1 MRINREKIQRMI
13 DAQGG
18 SSGGGG
24 MSSAALESML
34 AMYATRQWV
43 GENFLNV
50 KEGGT
55 VEAPVTFQEAVTLEK
70 TLAVTGA
77 VTMASTLAVTGNIT
91 MGSKLVATQE
101 WTNLNYVSIAF
112 FSRLF
117 QAYNGN
123 TAVNP
128 NDTTSTIDNI
138 KAMFGFWTN
147 FYISALGTGGAS
159 TLGLRLSQ
167 LDDVNVAGVTNG
179 QVLTWNTSTGKWI
192 ASTPSSGVDMATV
205 WAAMAAVDATKKIDN
220 SHLNLSTFF
229 TDLSNTNDNKI
240 SVIIGGV
247 TKTLTVGYA
256 TNAGDA
262 ATLGGTAKSG
272 LFTDLSNTNDN
283 KISVTIGGV
292 TKTLTVG
299 YATNAGDA
307 ATLGGTAKSGLFT
320 ALSSD
325 WTTNLSATIG
335 GTTKSISS
343 LCADYAN
350 RLRYSRT
357 LWGQSFDGSANVS
370 GDMTSVGDITMQTGD
385 HSILT
390 TNGNLVLGYSNNEWV
405 KVMDLCSYNGSSYWN
420 IHQNGN
426 STFANVLSNGYVT
439 ALSDIRYKE
448 VVNRFQLDVET
459 IAKASLIQYRWK
471 DKHDDVLHVGG
482 IAQEWQKIL
491 PEAVVEGTDGR
502 LSMDYGVIGMVSAVS
517 LARKIQDQDNEIC
530 DLREKNAQLE
540 RRLQRLESM
549 FAVDVD

>member
-13 DAQGG
+13 DAHGG

-24 MSSAALESML
+24 MSSAALEGML

-55 VEAPVTFQEAVTLEK
+55 VEAAVTFQEAVTLEK
-70 TLAVTGA
+70 TLTVTGA
-77 VTMASTLAVTGNIT
+77 VTMGSTLAVTGDIT

-128 NDTTSTIDNI
+128 NDTTTAIDSI

-167 LDDVNVAGVTNG
+167 LDDVSVAGVTNA
-179 QVLTWNTSTGKWI
+179 QVLTWDASQGKWI
-192 ASTPSSGVDMATV
+192 AATPSSGVDMATV
-205 WAAMAAVDATKKIDN
+205 WAALAAQDTSKKIDN
-220 SHLNLSTFF
+220 SHLNLGTFF
-229 TDLSNTNDNKI
+229 TALDNANNQI
-240 SVIIGGV
+240 SM
-247 TKTLTVGYA
+247 
-256 TNAGDA
+256 
-262 ATLGGTAKSG
+262 
-272 LFTDLSNTNDN
+272 
-283 KISVTIGGV
+283 TIGGV
-292 TKTLTVG
+292 TKKLTVA

-320 ALSSD
+320 ALSST
-325 WTTNLSATIG
+325 WATNLSATIG
-335 GTTKSISS
+335 GTTLTVGS
-343 LCADYAN
+343 LNADYAGQ
-350 RLRYSRT
+350 LRYTRT
-357 LWGQSFDGSANVS
+357 IWGQNFNGTADVS
-370 GDMTSVGDITMQTGD
+370 GD
-385 HSILT
+385 LY
-390 TNGNLVLGYSNNEWV
+390 L
-405 KVMDLCSYNGSSYWN
+405 NGSNLRLLDYGGSADCY
-420 IHQNGN
+420 IVGYRTGN
-426 STFANVLSNGYVT
+426 SRKIGVSVEGSSLFEFNDEEFYSVHGIYAGTYVT
-439 ALSDIRYKE
+439 ALSDIRFKE

-459 IAKASLIQYRWK
+459 IAKASLIQYKRK
-471 DKHDDVLHVGG
+471 DLQDGILRVGG

-491 PEAVVEGTDGR
+491 PEAVQESKEGR
-502 LSMDYGVIGMVSAVS
+502 LSMDYGVIAFTSAVS
-517 LARKIQDQDNEIC
+517 LARKIQEQDNEIR

>member
-24 MSSAALESML
+24 MSSAAFESML

-55 VEAPVTFQEAVTLEK
+55 VEAAVTFQEAVTLEK

-77 VTMASTLAVTGNIT
+77 VTMSSTLDVTGNIT

-128 NDTTSTIDNI
+128 NDTTTAIDNI

-179 QVLTWNTSTGKWI
+179 QVLTWNSSTSKWI

-220 SHLNLSTFF
+220 SHLKLDTFF
-229 TDLSNTNDNKI
+229 TDFSNASNNNTSI
-240 SVIIGGV
+240 TIGGV
-247 TKTLTVGYA
+247 TKSLVIGYA

-272 LFTDLSNTNDN
+272 LFTDLSSTW
-283 KISVTIGGV
+283 
-292 TKTLTVG
+292 
-299 YATNAGDA
+299 A
-307 ATLGGTAKSGLFT
+307 
-320 ALSSD
+320 
-325 WTTNLSATIG
+325 TNLSATIG
-335 GTTKSISS
+335 GTTLIVGS
-343 LCADYAN
+343 LNADYAGQ
-350 RLRYSRT
+350 LRYTRT
-357 LWGQSFDGSANVS
+357 IWGQNFNGTADVS
-370 GDMTSVGDITMQTGD
+370 GD
-385 HSILT
+385 LYL
-390 TNGNLVLGYSNNEWV
+390 NGSNLRLL
-405 KVMDLCSYNGSSYWN
+405 DNGSSADCYIVGYRTN
-420 IHQNGN
+420 N
-426 STFANVLSNGYVT
+426 SSKIGVSVEGSSLFEFNDEEFYSVHGIYAGTYVT
-439 ALSDIRYKE
+439 ALSDIRFKE

-471 DKHDDVLHVGG
+471 DKRDDVLHVGG

-491 PEAVVEGTDGR
+491 PETVHEDKEGR
-502 LSMDYGVIGMVSAVS
+502 LSMDYGVIAFTSAVS
-517 LARKIQDQDNEIC
+517 LARKIQDQQKEIG

-549 FAVDVD
+549 FAIDVD

>member
-24 MSSAALESML
+24 MSSAALEGML

-50 KEGGT
+50 KDGGT
-55 VEAPVTFQEAVTLEK
+55 VEAPVTFEDTVAID
-70 TLAVTGA
+70 GA
-77 VTMASTLAVTGNIT
+77 VTMGSTLAVTGNIT

-128 NDTTSTIDNI
+128 NDTTTAIDNI

-147 FYISALGTGGAS
+147 FYVSALGTGGAS

-179 QVLTWNTSTGKWI
+179 QVLTWNSAQSKWI
-192 ASTPSSGVDMATV
+192 ASTPSSGVDMAQV

-220 SHLNLSTFF
+220 SHLKLDTFF
-229 TDLSNTNDNKI
+229 TDFSNASNNNI
-240 SVIIGGV
+240 SITIGGV
-247 TKTLTVGYA
+247 TKSLVIGYA

-272 LFTDLSNTNDN
+272 LFTDFSNIT
-283 KISVTIGGV
+283 TGGEAG
-292 TKTLTVG
+292 KTQITV
-299 YATNAGDA
+299 
-307 ATLGGTAKSGLFT
+307 
-320 ALSSD
+320 
-325 WTTNLSATIG
+325 G
-335 GTTKSISS
+335 GTTLKLQIAY
-343 LCADYAN
+343 ADYAAVAG
-350 RLRYSRT
+350 RLSGNSSYT
-357 LWGQSFDGSANVS
+357 IWGQTYWSLGTPNSVS
-370 GDMTSVGDITMQTGD
+370 GD
-385 HSILT
+385 LYL
-390 TNGNLVLGYSNNEWV
+390 NGSNLRLL
-405 KVMDLCSYNGSSYWN
+405 DNGSSADCYIVGYRTN
-420 IHQNGN
+420 N
-426 STFANVLSNGYVT
+426 SSKIGVSVEGSSLFEFNDEEFYSVHGIYAGTYVT

-459 IAKASLIQYRWK
+459 IAKASLIQYKRK
-471 DKHDDVLHVGG
+471 DLQDGILRVGG

-491 PEAVVEGTDGR
+491 PEAVQESKEGR
-502 LSMDYGVIGMVSAVS
+502 LSMDYGVIAFTSAVS
-517 LARKIQDQDNEIC
+517 LARKIQDQQKEIG

>member
-1 MRINREKIQRMI
+1 MRVNREKIKRMFESN
-13 DAQGG
+13 GSG

-24 MSSAALESML
+24 MSSAALEGML

-55 VEAPVTFQEAVTLEK
+55 VEAAVTFEDTVAID
-70 TLAVTGA
+70 GA
-77 VTMASTLAVTGNIT
+77 VTMGSTLAVTGNIT

-128 NDTTSTIDNI
+128 NDTTTTIDSI

-147 FYISALGTGGAS
+147 FYVTALGTGGAS
-159 TLGLRLSQ
+159 ALGLRLSQ

-179 QVLTWNTSTGKWI
+179 QVLTWDTSTGKWI

-229 TDLSNTNDNKI
+229 TDFSNATGADVNKTQI
-240 SVIIGGV
+240 TIGGV
-247 TKTLTVGYA
+247 TKKLQIAYA
-256 TNAGDA
+256 TKSGDSDK
-262 ATLGGTAKSG
+262 LGGTTLSG
-272 LFTDLSNTNDN
+272 LFTDLSSTWS
-283 KISVTIGGV
+283 I
-292 TKTLTVG
+292 
-299 YATNAGDA
+299 
-307 ATLGGTAKSGLFT
+307 
-320 ALSSD
+320 
-325 WTTNLSATIG
+325 NLSATIG
-335 GTTKSISS
+335 GTTRTIPS
-343 LCADYAN
+343 LYADYAN
-350 RLRYSRT
+350 QLRYTRT
-357 LWGQSFDGSANVS
+357 IWGQNFDGTADVS
-370 GDMTSVGDITMQTGD
+370 GD
-385 HSILT
+385 LY
-390 TNGNLVLGYSNNEWV
+390 L
-405 KVMDLCSYNGSSYWN
+405 NGSNLRLLDNSGSADCY
-420 IHQNGN
+420 IVGYRNGN
-426 STFANVLSNGYVT
+426 SSKIGVAVEGSSLFEFNDEEFYSVHGIYAGTYVT

-459 IAKASLIQYRWK
+459 IAKASLIQFRWK
-471 DKHDDVLHVGG
+471 DKRDDVLHVGG
-482 IAQEWQKIL
+482 VAQEWQKIL
-491 PEAVVEGTDGR
+491 PETVHEDKEGR
-502 LSMDYGVIGMVSAVS
+502 LSMDYGVIAFTSAVS
-517 LARKIQDQDNEIC
+517 LARRIQDQDKEIS

>member
-50 KEGGT
+50 KDGGT
-55 VEAPVTFQEAVTLEK
+55 VEAPVTFEDTVAID
-70 TLAVTGA
+70 GA
-77 VTMASTLAVTGNIT
+77 VTMGSTLAVTGNIT

-128 NDTTSTIDNI
+128 NDTTTAIDNI

-179 QVLTWNTSTGKWI
+179 QVLTWNSSTSKWI
-192 ASTPSSGVDMATV
+192 ASTPSSGVDMSQV
-205 WAAMAAVDATKKIDN
+205 WAAMAAVDASKKIDN
-220 SHLNLSTFF
+220 SHLKLDTFF
-229 TDLSNTNDNKI
+229 TDFSNASNNNTSI
-240 SVIIGGV
+240 TIGGV
-247 TKTLTVGYA
+247 TKSIVIGYA

-272 LFTDLSNTNDN
+272 LLTDFSNATGADAG
-283 KISVTIGGV
+283 KVSITVGGV
-292 TKTLTVG
+292 TKLLSV
-299 YATNAGDA
+299 DA
-307 ATLGGTAKSGLFT
+307 ATLGGTALSGLFT
-320 ALSSD
+320 DLSST
-325 WTTNLSATIG
+325 WATNLSATIG
-335 GTTKSISS
+335 GTTLTVSS
-343 LCADYAN
+343 LNADYAGQ
-350 RLRYSRT
+350 LRYTRT
-357 LWGQSFDGSANVS
+357 IWGQNFDGTADVS
-370 GDMTSVGDITMQTGD
+370 GD
-385 HSILT
+385 LY
-390 TNGNLVLGYSNNEWV
+390 L
-405 KVMDLCSYNGSSYWN
+405 NGSNLRLLDYGGSADCYICAYGTTSRKIGVSVEGSSLFEFN
-420 IHQNGN
+420 DEEFYSVHGIYAG
-426 STFANVLSNGYVT
+426 TYVT
-439 ALSDIRYKE
+439 ALSDIRFKE

-459 IAKASLIQYRWK
+459 IAKASLIQYKRK
-471 DKHDDVLHVGG
+471 DLQDGILRVGG

-491 PEAVVEGTDGR
+491 PEAVQESKEGR
-502 LSMDYGVIGMVSAVS
+502 LSMDYGVIAFTSAVS
-517 LARKIQDQDNEIC
+517 LARRIQDQDKEIS

>member
-1 MRINREKIQRMI
+1 MRLNREKIQRMI

-24 MSSAALESML
+24 MSSAALEGML

-128 NDTTSTIDNI
+128 NDTTTAIDNI

-179 QVLTWNTSTGKWI
+179 QVLTWNSSTSKWI

-205 WAAMAAVDATKKIDN
+205 WAAMAEVDASKKIDN
-220 SHLNLSTFF
+220 SHLKLDTFF
-229 TDLSNTNDNKI
+229 TDFSNASNNNTSI
-240 SVIIGGV
+240 TIGGV
-247 TKTLTVGYA
+247 TKSIVIGYA

-272 LFTDLSNTNDN
+272 LFTDLSSTW
-283 KISVTIGGV
+283 
-292 TKTLTVG
+292 
-299 YATNAGDA
+299 A
-307 ATLGGTAKSGLFT
+307 
-320 ALSSD
+320 
-325 WTTNLSATIG
+325 TNLSATIG
-335 GTTKSISS
+335 GTTLIVGS
-343 LCADYAN
+343 LNADYAGQ
-350 RLRYSRT
+350 LRYTRT
-357 LWGQSFDGSANVS
+357 IWGQNFNGTADVS
-370 GDMTSVGDITMQTGD
+370 GD
-385 HSILT
+385 LYL
-390 TNGNLVLGYSNNEWV
+390 NGSNLRLL
-405 KVMDLCSYNGSSYWN
+405 DNGSSADCY
-420 IHQNGN
+420 IVGYRTGN
-426 STFANVLSNGYVT
+426 SSKIGVSVEGSSLFEFNDEEFYSVHGIYAGTYVT

-459 IAKASLIQYRWK
+459 IAKASLIQYKRK
-471 DKHDDVLHVGG
+471 DLQDGILRVGG

-491 PEAVVEGTDGR
+491 PEAVQESKEGR
-502 LSMDYGVIGMVSAVS
+502 LSMDYGVIAFTSAVS
-517 LARKIQDQDNEIC
+517 LARKIQDQQKEIG

>member
-55 VEAPVTFQEAVTLEK
+55 VEAPVTFEDTVAID
-70 TLAVTGA
+70 GA
-77 VTMASTLAVTGNIT
+77 VTMGSTLAVTGNIT

-128 NDTTSTIDNI
+128 NDTTTAIDNI

-179 QVLTWNTSTGKWI
+179 QVLTWNSSTSKWI

-205 WAAMAAVDATKKIDN
+205 WAAMAAVDASKKIDN
-220 SHLNLSTFF
+220 SHLKLDTFF
-229 TDLSNTNDNKI
+229 TDFSNASNNKTSI
-240 SVIIGGV
+240 TIGGV
-247 TKTLTVGYA
+247 TKSIVIGYA

-272 LFTDLSNTNDN
+272 LLTDFSNATGADAG
-283 KISVTIGGV
+283 KVSITVGGV
-292 TKTLTVG
+292 TKLLSV
-299 YATNAGDA
+299 DA
-307 ATLGGTAKSGLFT
+307 ATLGGTAKSGLLTDF
-320 ALSSD
+320 SNI
-325 WTTNLSATIG
+325 TNGADANKTQITVG
-335 GTTKSISS
+335 GTTLKLQIAY
-343 LCADYAN
+343 ADYAAVAG
-350 RLRYSRT
+350 RLSGNSSYT
-357 LWGQSFDGSANVS
+357 IWGQTYWSSGTPNSVS
-370 GDMTSVGDITMQTGD
+370 GD
-385 HSILT
+385 LY
-390 TNGNLVLGYSNNEWV
+390 L
-405 KVMDLCSYNGSSYWN
+405 NGSNLRLLDYGGSADCYICAYGTTSRKIGVSVEGSSLFEFN
-420 IHQNGN
+420 DEEFYSVHGIYAG
-426 STFANVLSNGYVT
+426 TYVT

-459 IAKASLIQYRWK
+459 IAKASLIQYKRK
-471 DKHDDVLHVGG
+471 DLQDGILRVGG

-491 PEAVVEGTDGR
+491 PEAVQESKEGR
-502 LSMDYGVIGMVSAVS
+502 LSMDYGVIAFTSAVS
-517 LARKIQDQDNEIC
+517 LARRIQDQDKEIS

>member
-1 MRINREKIQRMI
+1 MRINREKIQRMV

-77 VTMASTLAVTGNIT
+77 VTMGSTLAVTGNIT

-128 NDTTSTIDNI
+128 NDTTTAIDSI

-147 FYISALGTGGAS
+147 FYVTALGTGGAS

-167 LDDVNVAGVTNG
+167 LDDVNVSGVTNG

-220 SHLNLSTFF
+220 SHLNLGTFF
-229 TDLSNTNDNKI
+229 TDFSNATGADVNKTQI
-240 SVIIGGV
+240 
-247 TKTLTVGYA
+247 
-256 TNAGDA
+256 
-262 ATLGGTAKSG
+262 
-272 LFTDLSNTNDN
+272 
-283 KISVTIGGV
+283 TIGGV
-292 TKTLTVG
+292 TKKLQIAYATKSGDSDKLGGTTLSGLFTDFSNATGADAGKVSITVG
-299 YATNAGDA
+299 GVTKLLSVDA

-320 ALSSD
+320 ALSST
-325 WTTNLSATIG
+325 WATNLSATIG
-335 GTTKSISS
+335 GTTRDISS

-350 RLRYSRT
+350 QLRYTRT
-357 LWGQSFDGSANVS
+357 IWGQDFNGTADVS
-370 GDMTSVGDITMQTGD
+370 GD
-385 HSILT
+385 LYL
-390 TNGNLVLGYSNNEWV
+390 NGSNLRLL
-405 KVMDLCSYNGSSYWN
+405 DNGSSADCY
-420 IHQNGN
+420 IVGYRNGN
-426 STFANVLSNGYVT
+426 SSKIGVAVEGSSLFEFNDEEFYSVHGIYAGTYVT

-471 DKHDDVLHVGG
+471 DKRDDVLHVGG

-491 PEAVVEGTDGR
+491 PETVHEDKEGR
-502 LSMDYGVIGMVSAVS
+502 LSMDYGVIAFTSAVS
-517 LARKIQDQDNEIC
+517 LARRIQEQDKEIR
-530 DLREKNAQLE
+530 DIREKNAQLE

>member
-24 MSSAALESML
+24 MSSAALEGML

-55 VEAPVTFQEAVTLEK
+55 VEAAVTFQEAVTLEK

-77 VTMASTLAVTGNIT
+77 VTMGSTLAVTGDIT

-128 NDTTSTIDNI
+128 NDTTTAIDSI

-167 LDDVNVAGVTNG
+167 LDDVSVAGVTNA
-179 QVLTWNTSTGKWI
+179 QVLTWDASQGKWI
-192 ASTPSSGVDMATV
+192 AATPSSGVDMATV
-205 WAAMAAVDATKKIDN
+205 WAALAAQDTSKKIDN
-220 SHLNLSTFF
+220 SHLNLGTFF
-229 TDLSNTNDNKI
+229 TALDNANNQI
-240 SVIIGGV
+240 SMTIGGV
-247 TKTLTVGYA
+247 TKKLTVAYA

-262 ATLGGTAKSG
+262 ATLGGTAKG
-272 LFTDLSNTNDN
+272 DLFTSMSSNWTNN
-283 KISVTIGGV
+283 LSVTIGG
-292 TKTLTVG
+292 
-299 YATNAGDA
+299 
-307 ATLGGTAKSGLFT
+307 
-320 ALSSD
+320 
-325 WTTNLSATIG
+325 TTRTIP
-335 GTTKSISS
+335 S
-343 LCADYAN
+343 LCSDYAD

-370 GDMTSVGDITMQTGD
+370 GDMTNVGNITMQTGN
-385 HSILT
+385 HTIKT

-405 KVMDLCSYNGSSYWN
+405 KVMDMCSYNGDGYWK
-420 IHQNGN
+420 ISMSGN
-426 STFANVLSNGYVT
+426 ATFANVLSNGYVT
-439 ALSDIRYKE
+439 ALSDVREKRIMD
-448 VVNRFQLDVET
+448 RFTLNVEE
-459 IAKASLIQYRWK
+459 IAKASLIRYRWK
-471 DKHDDVLHVGG
+471 DGHDDLLHVGG

-491 PEAVVEGTDGR
+491 PESVVEDADGR
-502 LSMDYGVIGMVSAVS
+502 LSMDYGVIAFTSAVS
-517 LARKIQDQDNEIC
+517 LARKIQDQDNEIR

>member
-55 VEAPVTFQEAVTLEK
+55 VEAPVTFEDTVAID
-70 TLAVTGA
+70 GA
-77 VTMASTLAVTGNIT
+77 VTMGSTLDVTGNIT
-91 MGSKLVATQE
+91 MGTKLVATQE

-128 NDTTSTIDNI
+128 NDTTTAIDNI
-138 KAMFGFWTN
+138 KSMFGFWTN

-179 QVLTWNTSTGKWI
+179 QVLTWNSAQSKWI
-192 ASTPSSGVDMATV
+192 ASTPSSGVDMAQV
-205 WAAMAAVDATKKIDN
+205 WAAMAAVDASKKIDN
-220 SHLNLSTFF
+220 SHLKLDTFF
-229 TDLSNTNDNKI
+229 TDFSNAANNNTSI
-240 SVIIGGV
+240 TIGGV
-247 TKTLTVGYA
+247 TKSLVIGYA

-272 LFTDLSNTNDN
+272 LLTDFSNATGADAG
-283 KISVTIGGV
+283 KVSITVGGV
-292 TKTLTVG
+292 TKLLSV
-299 YATNAGDA
+299 DA

-320 ALSSD
+320 DLSST
-325 WTTNLSATIG
+325 WATNLSATIG
-335 GTTKSISS
+335 GTTLTVSS
-343 LCADYAN
+343 LNADYAGQ
-350 RLRYSRT
+350 LRYTRT
-357 LWGQSFDGSANVS
+357 IWGQNFNGTADVS
-370 GDMTSVGDITMQTGD
+370 GD
-385 HSILT
+385 LYL
-390 TNGNLVLGYSNNEWV
+390 NGSNLRLL
-405 KVMDLCSYNGSSYWN
+405 DNGSSADCY
-420 IHQNGN
+420 IVGYRTGN
-426 STFANVLSNGYVT
+426 SSKIGVSVEGSSLFEFNDEEFYSVHGIYAGTYVT
-439 ALSDIRYKE
+439 ALSDIRFKE

-459 IAKASLIQYRWK
+459 IAKASLIQYKRK
-471 DKHDDVLHVGG
+471 DLQDGILRVGG
-482 IAQEWQKIL
+482 IAHEWQKIL
-491 PEAVVEGTDGR
+491 PEAVQESKEGR
-502 LSMDYGVIGMVSAVS
+502 LSMDYGVIAFTSAVS
-517 LARKIQDQDNEIC
+517 LARRIQDQQKEIG

>member
-24 MSSAALESML
+24 MSSAALEGML
-34 AMYATRQWV
+34 ALYATRQWV

-55 VEAPVTFQEAVTLEK
+55 VEAAVTFQEAVTLEK

-77 VTMASTLAVTGNIT
+77 VTMGSTLAVTGNIT
-91 MGSKLVATQE
+91 MGTKLVATQE

-128 NDTTSTIDNI
+128 NDTTSAIDNI

-147 FYISALGTGGAS
+147 FYISALGTGGQSA
-159 TLGLRLSQ
+159 LGLRLSQ

-205 WAAMAAVDATKKIDN
+205 WAAMAAEDATKKIDN
-220 SHLNLSTFF
+220 SHLKLDTF
-229 TDLSNTNDNKI
+229 
-240 SVIIGGV
+240 
-247 TKTLTVGYA
+247 
-256 TNAGDA
+256 
-262 ATLGGTAKSG
+262 
-272 LFTDLSNTNDN
+272 FTDLSNTNDN

-350 RLRYSRT
+350 RLRNTRT
-357 LWGQSFDGSANVS
+357 LWGQNFDGSANVS
-370 GDMTSVGDITMQTGD
+370 GNMSDVGNITMQTGD
-385 HSILT
+385 HTIKT

-405 KVMDLCSYNGSSYWN
+405 KVMDICSYSNSNNWN

-471 DKHDDVLHVGG
+471 DKRDDVLHVGG
-482 IAQEWQKIL
+482 VAQEWQKIL
-491 PEAVVEGTDGR
+491 PETVHEDKEGR
-502 LSMDYGVIGMVSAVS
+502 LSMDYGVIAFTSAVS
-517 LARKIQDQDNEIC
+517 LARRIQDQDNEIR

-540 RRLQRLESM
+540 RRLHRLESM

>member
-1 MRINREKIQRMI
+1 MRVNREKIKRMVESS
-13 DAQGG
+13 G
-18 SSGGGG
+18 SGSGGGGG

-55 VEAPVTFQEAVTLEK
+55 VEAPVTFEDTVAID
-70 TLAVTGA
+70 GA
-77 VTMASTLAVTGNIT
+77 VTMGSTLAVTGNIT
-91 MGSKLVATQE
+91 MGTKLVATQE

-128 NDTTSTIDNI
+128 NDTTTAIDNI

-147 FYISALGTGGAS
+147 FYISALGTGGQSA
-159 TLGLRLSQ
+159 LGLRLSQ

-205 WAAMAAVDATKKIDN
+205 WAAMAAVDASKKIDN
-220 SHLNLSTFF
+220 SHLRLDTFF
-229 TDLSNTNDNKI
+229 TDFSNATGADVNKTQI
-240 SVIIGGV
+240 TIGGV
-247 TKTLTVGYA
+247 TKSIVIGYA

-272 LFTDLSNTNDN
+272 LLTDFSNIT
-283 KISVTIGGV
+283 TGGEAG
-292 TKTLTVG
+292 KTQITV
-299 YATNAGDA
+299 
-307 ATLGGTAKSGLFT
+307 
-320 ALSSD
+320 
-325 WTTNLSATIG
+325 G
-335 GTTKSISS
+335 GTTLKLEI
-343 LCADYAN
+343 AYAATANVAN
-350 RLRYSRT
+350 RLAGNSSYT
-357 LWGQSFDGSANVS
+357 AWGQTYWSSGTPNSIDGN
-370 GDMTSVGDITMQTGD
+370 MTSVGNITMQSGD

-390 TNGNLVLGYSNNEWV
+390 TNGNLILGYSNNEWV
-405 KVMDLCSYNGSSYWN
+405 KVMDICSYNGSNYWN

-459 IAKASLIQYRWK
+459 IAKASLIQYKRK
-471 DKHDDVLHVGG
+471 DLQDGILRVGG
-482 IAQEWQKIL
+482 VAQEWQKIL
-491 PEAVVEGTDGR
+491 PEAVQESKEGR
-502 LSMDYGVIGMVSAVS
+502 LSMDYGVIAFTSAVS
-517 LARKIQDQDNEIC
+517 LARRIQDQDKEIR

-540 RRLQRLESM
+540 CRLQRLESM

>member
-24 MSSAALESML
+24 MSSAAFESML

-55 VEAPVTFQEAVTLEK
+55 VEAAVTFQEAVTLEK

-77 VTMASTLAVTGNIT
+77 VTMGSTLAVTGNIT
-91 MGSKLVATQE
+91 MGTKLVATQE

-128 NDTTSTIDNI
+128 NDTTTAIDNI

-179 QVLTWNTSTGKWI
+179 QVLTWNSSTSKWI
-192 ASTPSSGVDMATV
+192 ASTPSSGVDMSQV
-205 WAAMAAVDATKKIDN
+205 WAAMAAVDASKKIDN
-220 SHLNLSTFF
+220 SHLKLDTFF
-229 TDLSNTNDNKI
+229 TDFSNASNNNTSI
-240 SVIIGGV
+240 TIGGV
-247 TKTLTVGYA
+247 TKSLVIGYA

-272 LFTDLSNTNDN
+272 LLTDFSNIT
-283 KISVTIGGV
+283 TGGEAG
-292 TKTLTVG
+292 KTQITV
-299 YATNAGDA
+299 
-307 ATLGGTAKSGLFT
+307 
-320 ALSSD
+320 
-325 WTTNLSATIG
+325 G
-335 GTTKSISS
+335 GTTLKLEI
-343 LCADYAN
+343 AYAATANVAN
-350 RLRYSRT
+350 RLAGNSSYT
-357 LWGQSFDGSANVS
+357 AWGQIYWSQGTPNDIS
-370 GDMTSVGDITMQTGD
+370 GNMTSVGNITMQSGD

-390 TNGNLVLGYSNNEWV
+390 TNGNLILGYSNNEWV
-405 KVMDLCSYNGSSYWN
+405 KVMDICSYNGSGYWN
-420 IHQNGN
+420 IHQSGD
-426 STFANVLSNGYVT
+426 SEFANVYSRGYVT
-439 ALSDIRYKE
+439 ALSDIRFKE

-471 DKHDDVLHVGG
+471 DKRDDVLHVGG

-491 PEAVVEGTDGR
+491 PETVHEDKEGR
-502 LSMDYGVIGMVSAVS
+502 LSMDYGVIAFTSAVS
-517 LARKIQDQDNEIC
+517 LARRIQDQQKEIG

>member
-24 MSSAALESML
+24 MSSAAFESML

-55 VEAPVTFQEAVTLEK
+55 VEAPVTFEDTVAID
-70 TLAVTGA
+70 GA
-77 VTMASTLAVTGNIT
+77 VTMGSTLDVTGNIT
-91 MGSKLVATQE
+91 MGTKLVATQE

-128 NDTTSTIDNI
+128 NDTTTAIDNI

-205 WAAMAAVDATKKIDN
+205 WAAMAAVDTSKKIDN
-220 SHLNLSTFF
+220 SHLKLDTFF
-229 TDLSNTNDNKI
+229 TDFSNAANNNTSI
-240 SVIIGGV
+240 TIGGV
-247 TKTLTVGYA
+247 TKSIVIGYA

-272 LFTDLSNTNDN
+272 LLTDFSNIT
-283 KISVTIGGV
+283 TGGEAG
-292 TKTLTVG
+292 KTQITV
-299 YATNAGDA
+299 
-307 ATLGGTAKSGLFT
+307 
-320 ALSSD
+320 
-325 WTTNLSATIG
+325 G
-335 GTTKSISS
+335 GTTLKLQIAY
-343 LCADYAN
+343 ADYAAVAG
-350 RLRYSRT
+350 RLSGNSSYT
-357 LWGQSFDGSANVS
+357 IWGQTYWSSGTPNSVS
-370 GDMTSVGDITMQTGD
+370 GD
-385 HSILT
+385 LY
-390 TNGNLVLGYSNNEWV
+390 L
-405 KVMDLCSYNGSSYWN
+405 NGSNLRLLDYGGSADCYICAYGTTSRKIGVSVEGSSLFEFN
-420 IHQNGN
+420 DEEFYSVHGIYAG
-426 STFANVLSNGYVT
+426 TYVT
-439 ALSDIRYKE
+439 ALSDIRFKE

-471 DKHDDVLHVGG
+471 DKRDDVLHVGG

-491 PEAVVEGTDGR
+491 PETVHEDKEGR
-502 LSMDYGVIGMVSAVS
+502 LSMDYGVIAFTSAVS
-517 LARKIQDQDNEIC
+517 LARRIQDQQKEIG

>member
-1 MRINREKIQRMI
+1 MRVNREKIQRMI

-77 VTMASTLAVTGNIT
+77 VTMGSTLAVTGNIT

-128 NDTTSTIDNI
+128 NDTTTAIDNI

-167 LDDVNVAGVTNG
+167 LDDVSVAGVTNG
-179 QVLTWNTSTGKWI
+179 QVLTWNSSTGKWI

-220 SHLNLSTFF
+220 SHLNLSTF
-229 TDLSNTNDNKI
+229 
-240 SVIIGGV
+240 
-247 TKTLTVGYA
+247 
-256 TNAGDA
+256 
-262 ATLGGTAKSG
+262 
-272 LFTDLSNTNDN
+272 FTDLSNTNDN

-350 RLRYSRT
+350 RLRNTRT
-357 LWGQSFDGSANVS
+357 LWGQNFDGSANVS
-370 GDMTSVGDITMQTGD
+370 GNMSDVGNITMNGSNRID
-385 HSILT
+385 P
-390 TNGNLVLGYSNNEWV
+390 NGNALYIGNANNSSWV
-405 KVMDLCSYNGSSYWN
+405 MMADMCSQDGNTYWK
-420 IHQNGN
+420 IYANGN

-439 ALSDIRYKE
+439 ALSDIRQKR
-448 VVNRFQLDVET
+448 VIDRFTLDVEA
-459 IAKASLIQYRWK
+459 IAGASLIHYRWK
-471 DKHDDVLHVGG
+471 DKHDDLLHAGG

-502 LSMDYGVIGMVSAVS
+502 LSMDYGVIAFTSAVS
-517 LARKIQDQDNEIC
+517 LARKIQDQQKEIR

>member
-50 KEGGT
+50 KDGGT
-55 VEAPVTFQEAVTLEK
+55 VEAPVTFEDTVAID
-70 TLAVTGA
+70 GA
-77 VTMASTLAVTGNIT
+77 VTMGSTLDVTGNIT
-91 MGSKLVATQE
+91 MGTKLVATQE

-128 NDTTSTIDNI
+128 NDTTTAIDSI

-167 LDDVNVAGVTNG
+167 LDDVNVAGVTAG
-179 QVLTWNTSTGKWI
+179 QVLTYSVDPTTQEGKWVP
-192 ASTPSSGVDMATV
+192 STPSSGVDMATV
-205 WAAMAAVDATKKIDN
+205 WAAMAAVDTSKKIDN
-220 SHLNLSTFF
+220 SHLKLDTFF
-229 TDLSNTNDNKI
+229 TDFSNASNNNTSI
-240 SVIIGGV
+240 TIGGV
-247 TKTLTVGYA
+247 TKSIVIGYA

-272 LFTDLSNTNDN
+272 LFTDLSSTW
-283 KISVTIGGV
+283 
-292 TKTLTVG
+292 
-299 YATNAGDA
+299 
-307 ATLGGTAKSGLFT
+307 AK
-320 ALSSD
+320 
-325 WTTNLSATIG
+325 NLSATIG
-335 GTTKSISS
+335 GTTLIVGS
-343 LCADYAN
+343 LNADYAGQ
-350 RLRYSRT
+350 LRYTRT
-357 LWGQSFDGSANVS
+357 IWGQNFNGTADVS
-370 GDMTSVGDITMQTGD
+370 GD
-385 HSILT
+385 LY
-390 TNGNLVLGYSNNEWV
+390 L
-405 KVMDLCSYNGSSYWN
+405 NGSNLRLLDYGGSADCYICAYGTTSRKIGVSVEGSSLFEFN
-420 IHQNGN
+420 DEEFYSVHGIYAG
-426 STFANVLSNGYVT
+426 TYVT
-439 ALSDIRYKE
+439 ALSDIRFKE

-459 IAKASLIQYRWK
+459 IAKASLIQYKRK
-471 DKHDDVLHVGG
+471 DLQDGILRVGG

-491 PEAVVEGTDGR
+491 PEAVQESKEGR
-502 LSMDYGVIGMVSAVS
+502 LSMDYGVIAFTSAVS
-517 LARKIQDQDNEIC
+517 LARRIQDQQKEIG

>member
-34 AMYATRQWV
+34 SMYATRQWV

-77 VTMASTLAVTGNIT
+77 VTMDSTLAVTGNIT

-101 WTNLNYVSIAF
+101 WVNQTYVSIAF
-112 FSRLF
+112 FDRLF
-117 QAYNGN
+117 QAYNGS
-123 TAVNP
+123 TKVNA

-167 LDDVNVAGVTNG
+167 LDDVSVAGVTNG
-179 QVLTWNTSTGKWI
+179 QVLTWNSSTGKWI

-220 SHLNLSTFF
+220 SHLKLDTFF
-229 TDLSNTNDNKI
+229 TDFSNASNNNTSI
-240 SVIIGGV
+240 TIGGV
-247 TKTLTVGYA
+247 TKSIVIGYA

-272 LFTDLSNTNDN
+272 LFTDLSNTVNN
-283 KISVTIGGV
+283 QISVTIGGV

-350 RLRYSRT
+350 RLRNTRT
-357 LWGQSFDGSANVS
+357 LWGQNFDGSANVS
-370 GDMTSVGDITMQTGD
+370 GNMSDVGNITMNGSNRID
-385 HSILT
+385 P
-390 TNGNLVLGYSNNEWV
+390 NGNALYIGNANNSSWV
-405 KVMDLCSYNGSSYWN
+405 MMADMCSQDGNTYWK
-420 IHQNGN
+420 IYANGN

-439 ALSDIRYKE
+439 ALSDIRQKR
-448 VVNRFQLDVET
+448 VIDRFTLDVEA
-459 IAKASLIQYRWK
+459 IAGASLIHYRWK
-471 DKHDDVLHVGG
+471 DKHDDLLHAGG

-502 LSMDYGVIGMVSAVS
+502 LSMDYGVIAFTSAVS
-517 LARKIQDQDNEIC
+517 LARKIQDQQKEIS